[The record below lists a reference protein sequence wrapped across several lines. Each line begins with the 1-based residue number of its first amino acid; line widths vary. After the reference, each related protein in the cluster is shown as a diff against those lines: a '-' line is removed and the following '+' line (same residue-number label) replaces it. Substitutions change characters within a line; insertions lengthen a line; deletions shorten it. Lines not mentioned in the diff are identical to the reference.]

1 MTGALALF
9 PRFILTAVRL
19 VSVLFA
25 DAGTGGAAGARANA
39 ETEAERI
46 ERETVE
52 IMDQLGNAILRLAYS
67 YLHNMEDAEDI
78 LQETLIKFVTAKP
91 VFENEKH
98 RKAWLLTVAANLAKN
113 RIEYNRVRSSEELN
127 EEIAGA
133 APEEEE
139 DDLSYVW
146 EAVKKLPDNQ
156 REVIHLFYQEGYKTA
171 EIADIL
177 GRKEATIRSDLKR
190 ARDKLKEILKE
201 ANDFE

>member
-19 VSVLFA
+19 VSVFLA
-25 DAGTGGAAGARANA
+25 DAGTGGTAVEAAGA
-39 ETEAERI
+39 ETEQERL
-46 ERETVE
+46 ERESVE

-78 LQETLIKFVTAKP
+78 LQETLIKFVTTKP

-127 EEIAGA
+127 EEIAVA
-133 APEEEE
+133 APEEED

-171 EIADIL
+171 EIANIL